1 MEEEA
6 LARVDD
12 HERLARPLEGVGA
25 IEAVRLVRARVR
37 LRLRLRF
44 RVRLRLRLRLRG
56 RGRGRG

>member
-37 LRLRLRF
+37 LRLRLRIS
-44 RVRLRLRLRLRG
+44 
-56 RGRGRG
+56 